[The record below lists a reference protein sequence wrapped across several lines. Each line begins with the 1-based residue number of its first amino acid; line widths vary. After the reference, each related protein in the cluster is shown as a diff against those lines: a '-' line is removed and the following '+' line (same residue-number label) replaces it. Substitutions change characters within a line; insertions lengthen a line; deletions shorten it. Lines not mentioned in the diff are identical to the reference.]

1 MLYNKVINKEN
12 LDLYFSEFGKLL
24 KKKVHNKNLSVEIV
38 IVGGASVLLNYNF
51 RDTTVDVDCIDVHNA
66 LMNEIVSEIALK
78 HNLPTDW
85 INTDFK
91 KTESYSRKLIN
102 YSSYYKTFNGIL
114 NVRTIKGE
122 YLIAMKI
129 VSGRKYK
136 NDYSDIYGII
146 KWHKDN
152 KAIMTM
158 SQIDRAIDEL
168 YLSHEKIDKD
178 AYEFTSRIVENIDSI
193 SHETI
198 KKNEEENLELI
209 KGKQNIDDKDNIDE
223 ILKKL

>member
-1 MLYNKVINKEN
+1 MSYNKTISKEN
-12 LDLYFSEFGKLL
+12 LDLYFLEFGKLL
-24 KKKVHNKNLSVEIV
+24 KKKAHNKNISVEII

-51 RDTTVDVDCIDVHNA
+51 RDTTVDIDCIDVHNA
-66 LMNEIVSEIALK
+66 LMNEIIGEIGNK
-78 HNLPTDW
+78 YDLPNDW

-91 KTESYSRKLIN
+91 NTESYSQKLIN
-102 YSSYYKTFNGIL
+102 YSSYYKTFGGVL

-122 YLIAMKI
+122 YLVAMKI

-152 KAIMTM
+152 NERMTM
-158 SQIDRAIDEL
+158 SQIDKAIDEL
-168 YLSHEKIDKD
+168 YSTHEKVDKD
-178 AYEFTSRIVENIDSI
+178 AYEFTKRIIEDIDSY
-193 SHETI
+193 SREAI
-198 KKNEEENLELI
+198 KKEEEDNLELI
-209 KGKQNIDDKDNIDE
+209 KNNQSIVDEDNIDE